1 MLGQY
6 LRKAILAAIAEEI
19 GHNMEKAPMKGCE
32 DLGAWVEKVDKTALV
47 CANNQIWITSRSGQ
61 KLNKEFQS
69 QPLPCSKAKMR
80 RIRMRMKMRIIRITS
95 RYLIVTSS
103 SQIIPK

>member
-19 GHNMEKAPMKGCE
+19 GHNMEKALMKGCE

-47 CANNQIWITSRSGQ
+47 CANNQIWITSRSGE
-61 KLNKEFQS
+61 KLNKEFQRS
-69 QPLPCSKAKMR
+69 ATTLVESVDEENKDEDEDEDNKD
-80 RIRMRMKMRIIRITS
+80 
-95 RYLIVTSS
+95 YE
-103 SQIIPK
+103 